1 MFIIGVIIME
11 SKNSILPVEIEE
23 TAASLDIEKIKNIIK
38 SENVNDIKTYAVL
51 LEKGRMTRTKLMK
64 ETGIARSTLYDALV
78 RLMNKKLVY
87 LYSEA
92 AGYLGRPK
100 VYFALQE

>member
-1 MFIIGVIIME
+1 
-11 SKNSILPVEIEE
+11 
-23 TAASLDIEKIKNIIK
+23 
-38 SENVNDIKTYAVL
+38 
-51 LEKGRMTRTKLMK
+51 MTRTKLMK

-92 AGYLGRPK
+92 AGYLGRPR